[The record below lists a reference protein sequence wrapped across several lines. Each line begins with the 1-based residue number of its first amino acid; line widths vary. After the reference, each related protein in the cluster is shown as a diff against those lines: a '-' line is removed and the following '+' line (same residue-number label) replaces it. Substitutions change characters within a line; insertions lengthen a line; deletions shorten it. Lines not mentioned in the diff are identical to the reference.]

1 LDPLLDR
8 LIDLVAGSQPGP
20 GGETRVSPERELAD
34 KLGINRSSLREKMA
48 VLEALGF
55 ITRAQGSGTFLSIPR
70 SNFHKYYY
78 EVALRLGSIT
88 IEQLQQAREMLEME
102 MVCAASVNAHEEDVK
117 ALEYFLNRMLGTAD
131 AEYGADLDVAF
142 HMALGAATHNP
153 VIMIL
158 LEDLS
163 FVLRRVYKER
173 RLLVSRAPRGLAQT
187 DATHIDILKAVREH
201 DQVAARVAMANHFAV
216 WRDFAEKAKNV
227 QKEEQAGNSKGVDG
241 LQSCADVP
249 DMHE

>member
-8 LIDLVAGSQPGP
+8 LIDLIAGSQPDP
-20 GGETRVSPERELAD
+20 GGETRVPPERELAD

-55 ITRAQGSGTFLSIPR
+55 ITRTQGSGTFLSIPR
-70 SNFHKYYY
+70 SNLHKYYY
-78 EVALRLGSIT
+78 EVALRLCSIT
-88 IEQLQQAREMLEME
+88 IEQLQEAREMLEME
-102 MVCAASVNAHEEDVK
+102 MVCAAAVNANEEDVK

-153 VIMIL
+153 VVMIL

-173 RLLVSRAPRGLAQT
+173 RLLVSRVPRGLAET
-187 DATHIDILKAVREH
+187 DATHLDILKAVREH
-201 DQVAARVAMANHFAV
+201 EPVAARAAMANHFSV
-216 WRDFAEKAKNV
+216 WRNFAEKAEKV
-227 QKEEQAGNSKGVDG
+227 QKQQAGRSRGVNY
-241 LQSCADVP
+241 LASVPDVP
-249 DMHE
+249 DVHK

>member
-8 LIDLVAGSQPGP
+8 LIDLIAGSQPDP
-20 GGETRVSPERELAD
+20 GGETRVPPERELAD

-55 ITRAQGSGTFLSIPR
+55 VTRTQGSGTFLSIPR

-88 IEQLQQAREMLEME
+88 IEQLQEAREMLEME
-102 MVCAASVNAHEEDVK
+102 MVCAAAVNANEEDVK
-117 ALEYFLNRMLGTAD
+117 ALEYFLNRMVGTAD

-153 VIMIL
+153 VVMIL

-173 RLLVSRAPRGLAQT
+173 RLLVSRVPRGLAET
-187 DATHIDILKAVREH
+187 DATHLDILKAVREH
-201 DQVAARVAMANHFAV
+201 EPVAARAAMANHFSV
-216 WRDFAEKAKNV
+216 WSNFAEKAGKV
-227 QKEEQAGNSKGVDG
+227 QRQQAGRSRGVNSLASVP
-241 LQSCADVP
+241 DVP
-249 DMHE
+249 DVHK

>member
-8 LIDLVAGSQPGP
+8 LIDLIADSQPGP

-55 ITRAQGSGTFLSIPR
+55 ITRTQGSGTFLSIPR
-70 SNFHKYYY
+70 SNLHKYYY
-78 EVALRLGSIT
+78 EVALRLCSIT
-88 IEQLQQAREMLEME
+88 IEQLQEAREMLEME
-102 MVCAASVNAHEEDVK
+102 MVCAAAVNANDEDVK
-117 ALEYFLNRMLGTAD
+117 ALEYFLNRMLETAD

-173 RLLVSRAPRGLAQT
+173 RLLVSRVPRGLAQT
-187 DATHIDILKAVREH
+187 DATHLDILKAVREH
-201 DQVAARVAMANHFAV
+201 EPVAAKAAMANHFSV
-216 WRDFAEKAKNV
+216 WRDFAEKAGKV
-227 QKEEQAGNSKGVDG
+227 QKQQAGRSRGINYLAS
-241 LQSCADVP
+241 LPDVP
-249 DMHE
+249 DVHK